1 MPLIIGIDGCKSGW
15 FSVWE
20 NQDKSIHSSV
30 FSNLNE
36 LKNFFKNESQLIVG
50 IDMPVV
56 LSEVIPRQADQL
68 ARKLLSKKASSVFT
82 APTPEMLDQPNYE
95 KASLVSKKLF
105 GKSMSLQSWYL
116 FPKIKDVQTMIH
128 HEDMQIYEIHPELSF
143 RAMNNE
149 QVILESKK
157 SPEGFAI
164 RNSLLTMHFKNFIFE
179 EIRRQYARKDVMDND
194 ILDALA
200 VLWSAKRIQSNQA
213 SFLPQAPEKPNMQIV
228 Y

>member
-1 MPLIIGIDGCKSGW
+1 LSLIIGIDGCKSGW

-50 IDMPVV
+50 IDMPVI

-157 SPEGFAI
+157 SHEGFAI

>member
-1 MPLIIGIDGCKSGW
+1 LSLIIGIDGCKSGW
-15 FSVWE
+15 FSIWE

-36 LKNFFKNESQLIVG
+36 LKNFFKNESQLILG

-95 KASLVSKKLF
+95 KASLVSKRLF

-157 SPEGFAI
+157 TQEGFAL
-164 RNSLLTMHFKNFIFE
+164 RNALLSMHFKNFIFE
-179 EIRRQYARKDVMDND
+179 DIRNQHARKDVMDND

-213 SFLPQAPEKPNMQIV
+213 SYLPQSPEKPNMQIV

>member
-143 RAMNNE
+143 RAMNTE

>member
-1 MPLIIGIDGCKSGW
+1 LSLIIGIDGCKSGW

-20 NQDKSIHSSV
+20 NQDKSIHSAV

-36 LKNFFKNESQLIVG
+36 LKNFFKNESQLILG

-95 KASLVSKKLF
+95 KASLVSKRLF

-157 SPEGFAI
+157 TQEGFAL
-164 RNSLLTMHFKNFIFE
+164 RNALLSMHFKNFIFE
-179 EIRRQYARKDVMDND
+179 DIRNQHARKDVMDND

-213 SFLPQAPEKPNMQIV
+213 SYLPQAPEKPNMQIV

>member
-1 MPLIIGIDGCKSGW
+1 MSLIIGIDGCKSGW

-20 NQDKSIHSSV
+20 NQDKSIHSAV

-36 LKNFFKNESQLIVG
+36 LKNFFKNESQLILG

-95 KASLVSKKLF
+95 KASLVSKRLF

-157 SPEGFAI
+157 THEGFAL
-164 RNSLLTMHFKNFIFE
+164 RNALLSMHFKNFIFE
-179 EIRRQYARKDVMDND
+179 DIRNQHARKDVMDND

-213 SFLPQAPEKPNMQIV
+213 SYLPQAPEKPNMQIV

>member
-1 MPLIIGIDGCKSGW
+1 MSLIIGIDGCKSGW
-15 FSVWE
+15 FSIWE

-36 LKNFFKNESQLIVG
+36 LKNFFKNESQLILG

-95 KASLVSKKLF
+95 KASLVSKRLF

-157 SPEGFAI
+157 TQEGFAL
-164 RNSLLTMHFKNFIFE
+164 RNALLSMHFKNFIFE
-179 EIRRQYARKDVMDND
+179 DIRNQYARKDVMDND

-213 SFLPQAPEKPNMQIV
+213 SYLPQAPEKPNMQIV

>member
-1 MPLIIGIDGCKSGW
+1 MSLIIGIDGCKSGW
-15 FSVWE
+15 FSIWE

-82 APTPEMLDQPNYE
+82 APTPEMLNQPNYE
-95 KASLVSKKLF
+95 KASLVSKRLF

-157 SPEGFAI
+157 THEGFAL
-164 RNSLLTMHFKNFIFE
+164 RNALLSMHFKNFIFDD
-179 EIRRQYARKDVMDND
+179 IRNQHARKDVMDND

-213 SFLPQAPEKPNMQIV
+213 SYLPQAPEKPNMQIV

>member
-1 MPLIIGIDGCKSGW
+1 LSLIIGIDGCKSGW
-15 FSVWE
+15 FSIWE
-20 NQDKSIHSSV
+20 NQDKSIHSAV

-36 LKNFFKNESQLIVG
+36 LKNFFKNESQLILG

-82 APTPEMLDQPNYE
+82 APTPEMLNQPNYE
-95 KASLVSKKLF
+95 KASLVSKRLF

-157 SPEGFAI
+157 THEGFAL
-164 RNSLLTMHFKNFIFE
+164 RNALLSMHFKNFIFDD
-179 EIRRQYARKDVMDND
+179 IRNQHARKDVMDND

-213 SFLPQAPEKPNMQIV
+213 SYLPQAPEKPNMQIV

>member
-1 MPLIIGIDGCKSGW
+1 MSLIIGIDGCKSGW

-20 NQDKSIHSSV
+20 NQDKSIHSAV

-36 LKNFFKNESQLIVG
+36 LKNFFKNESRLILG

-82 APTPEMLDQPNYE
+82 APTPEMLDQSNYE
-95 KASLVSKKLF
+95 KASLVSKRLF

-157 SPEGFAI
+157 THEGFAL
-164 RNSLLTMHFKNFIFE
+164 RNALLSMHFKNFIFE
-179 EIRRQYARKDVMDND
+179 DVRNQHARKDVMDND

-213 SFLPQAPEKPNMQIV
+213 SYLPQAPEKPNMQIV

>member
-1 MPLIIGIDGCKSGW
+1 MSLIIGIDGCKSGW
-15 FSVWE
+15 FSIWE

-36 LKNFFKNESQLIVG
+36 LKNFFKNESQLILG

-95 KASLVSKKLF
+95 KASLVSKRLF

-157 SPEGFAI
+157 TQEGFAL
-164 RNSLLTMHFKNFIFE
+164 RNALLSMHFKNFIFE
-179 EIRRQYARKDVMDND
+179 DMRNQHARKDVMDND

-213 SFLPQAPEKPNMQIV
+213 SYLPQAPEKPNMQIV

>member
-1 MPLIIGIDGCKSGW
+1 LSLIIGIDGCKSGW

-36 LKNFFKNESQLIVG
+36 LKNFFKNESQLILG

-95 KASLVSKKLF
+95 KASLVSKRLF

-157 SPEGFAI
+157 TQEGFAL
-164 RNSLLTMHFKNFIFE
+164 RNALLSMHFKNFIFE
-179 EIRRQYARKDVMDND
+179 DIRNQHARKDVMDND

-213 SFLPQAPEKPNMQIV
+213 SYLPQAPEKPNMQIV

>member
-1 MPLIIGIDGCKSGW
+1 LSLIIGIDGCKSGW

-20 NQDKSIHSSV
+20 NQDKSIHSAV

-36 LKNFFKNESQLIVG
+36 LKNFFKNESQLILG

-95 KASLVSKKLF
+95 KASLVSKRLF

-157 SPEGFAI
+157 THEGFAL
-164 RNSLLTMHFKNFIFE
+164 RNALLSMHFKNFIFE
-179 EIRRQYARKDVMDND
+179 DIRNQHARKDVMDND

-213 SFLPQAPEKPNMQIV
+213 SYLPQAPEKPNMQIV

>member
-1 MPLIIGIDGCKSGW
+1 MSLIIGIDGCKSGW
-15 FSVWE
+15 FSIWE

-36 LKNFFKNESQLIVG
+36 LKNFFKNESQLILG

-95 KASLVSKKLF
+95 KASLVSKRLF

-157 SPEGFAI
+157 TQEGFAL
-164 RNSLLTMHFKNFIFE
+164 RKALLSMHFKNFIFE
-179 EIRRQYARKDVMDND
+179 EIRRHYARKDVMDND

-213 SFLPQAPEKPNMQIV
+213 SFLPQTPEKPNMQIV

>member
-1 MPLIIGIDGCKSGW
+1 LSLIIGIDGCKSGW
-15 FSVWE
+15 FSIWE

-36 LKNFFKNESQLIVG
+36 LKNFFKNESQLILG

-95 KASLVSKKLF
+95 KASL
-105 GKSMSLQSWYL
+105 SMSLQSWYL

-157 SPEGFAI
+157 TQEGFAL
-164 RNSLLTMHFKNFIFE
+164 RNALLSMHFKNFIFE
-179 EIRRQYARKDVMDND
+179 DIRNQHARKDVMDND

-213 SFLPQAPEKPNMQIV
+213 SYLPQAPEKPNMQIV

>member
-1 MPLIIGIDGCKSGW
+1 MSLIIGIDGCKSGW
-15 FSVWE
+15 FSIWE

-36 LKNFFKNESQLIVG
+36 LKNFFKNESQLILG

-95 KASLVSKKLF
+95 KASLVSKRLF

-157 SPEGFAI
+157 THEGFAL
-164 RNSLLTMHFKNFIFE
+164 RNALLSMHFKNFIFE
-179 EIRRQYARKDVMDND
+179 DIRNQHARKDVMDND

-213 SFLPQAPEKPNMQIV
+213 SYLPQAPEKPNMQIV

>member
-1 MPLIIGIDGCKSGW
+1 LSLIIGIDGCKSGW

-164 RNSLLTMHFKNFIFE
+164 RNSLLSMHFENFIFE

>member
-1 MPLIIGIDGCKSGW
+1 MSLIIGIDGCKSGW

-82 APTPEMLDQPNYE
+82 APTPEMLNQPNYE

-116 FPKIKDVQTMIH
+116 FPKIKLIGIGF
-128 HEDMQIYEIHPELSF
+128 IYFSL
-143 RAMNNE
+143 N
-149 QVILESKK
+149 LEY
-157 SPEGFAI
+157 I
-164 RNSLLTMHFKNFIFE
+164 NSDINFNIIFKIKLLI
-179 EIRRQYARKDVMDND
+179 
-194 ILDALA
+194 
-200 VLWSAKRIQSNQA
+200 
-213 SFLPQAPEKPNMQIV
+213 
-228 Y
+228 

>member
-1 MPLIIGIDGCKSGW
+1 LSLIIGIDGCKSGW

-50 IDMPVV
+50 IDMPVI

-105 GKSMSLQSWYL
+105 GKSM
-116 FPKIKDVQTMIH
+116 
-128 HEDMQIYEIHPELSF
+128 
-143 RAMNNE
+143 
-149 QVILESKK
+149 
-157 SPEGFAI
+157 
-164 RNSLLTMHFKNFIFE
+164 
-179 EIRRQYARKDVMDND
+179 
-194 ILDALA
+194 
-200 VLWSAKRIQSNQA
+200 
-213 SFLPQAPEKPNMQIV
+213 
-228 Y
+228 

>member
-1 MPLIIGIDGCKSGW
+1 LSLIIGIDGCKSGW
-15 FSVWE
+15 FSIWE

-36 LKNFFKNESQLIVG
+36 LKNFFKNESQLILG

-82 APTPEMLDQPNYE
+82 APTPEMLNQPNYE
-95 KASLVSKKLF
+95 KASLVSKRLF

-157 SPEGFAI
+157 THEGFAL
-164 RNSLLTMHFKNFIFE
+164 RNALLSMHFKNFIFE
-179 EIRRQYARKDVMDND
+179 DIRNQHARKDVMDND

-213 SFLPQAPEKPNMQIV
+213 SYLPQAPEKPNMQIV

>member
-1 MPLIIGIDGCKSGW
+1 MSLIIGIDGCKSGW

-20 NQDKSIHSSV
+20 NQDKSIHSAV

-36 LKNFFKNESQLIVG
+36 LKNFFKNESQLILG

-82 APTPEMLDQPNYE
+82 APTPEMLNQPNYE
-95 KASLVSKKLF
+95 KASLVSKRLF

-157 SPEGFAI
+157 TQEGFAL
-164 RNSLLTMHFKNFIFE
+164 RNALLSMHFKNFIFE
-179 EIRRQYARKDVMDND
+179 DIRNQHARKDVMDND

-213 SFLPQAPEKPNMQIV
+213 SYLPQAPEKPNMQIV

>member
-1 MPLIIGIDGCKSGW
+1 
-15 FSVWE
+15 
-20 NQDKSIHSSV
+20 
-30 FSNLNE
+30 
-36 LKNFFKNESQLIVG
+36 
-50 IDMPVV
+50 
-56 LSEVIPRQADQL
+56 
-68 ARKLLSKKASSVFT
+68 
-82 APTPEMLDQPNYE
+82 MLDQPNYE
-95 KASLVSKKLF
+95 KASLVSKRLF

-157 SPEGFAI
+157 THEGFAL
-164 RNSLLTMHFKNFIFE
+164 RNALLSMHFKNFIFE
-179 EIRRQYARKDVMDND
+179 DIRNQHARKDVMDND

-213 SFLPQAPEKPNMQIV
+213 SYLPQAPEKPNMQIV

>member
-1 MPLIIGIDGCKSGW
+1 LPLIIGIDGCKSGW

-164 RNSLLTMHFKNFIFE
+164 RNSLLSMHFENFIFE

>member
-1 MPLIIGIDGCKSGW
+1 MSLIIGIDGCKSGW

-36 LKNFFKNESQLIVG
+36 LKNFFKNESQLILG

-82 APTPEMLDQPNYE
+82 APTPEMLNQPNYE
-95 KASLVSKKLF
+95 KASLVSKRLF

-157 SPEGFAI
+157 TQEGFAL
-164 RNSLLTMHFKNFIFE
+164 RNALLSMHFKNFIFE
-179 EIRRQYARKDVMDND
+179 DIRNQHARKDVMDND

-213 SFLPQAPEKPNMQIV
+213 SYLPQAPEKPNMQIV

>member
-1 MPLIIGIDGCKSGW
+1 MSLIIGIDGCKSGW
-15 FSVWE
+15 FSIWE

-36 LKNFFKNESQLIVG
+36 LKNFFKNESQLILG

-95 KASLVSKKLF
+95 KASLVSKRLF

-157 SPEGFAI
+157 THEGFAL
-164 RNSLLTMHFKNFIFE
+164 RNALLSMHFKNFIFDD
-179 EIRRQYARKDVMDND
+179 IRNQHARKDVMDND

-213 SFLPQAPEKPNMQIV
+213 SYLPQAPEKPNMQIV

>member
-1 MPLIIGIDGCKSGW
+1 LSLIIGIDGCKSGW

-36 LKNFFKNESQLIVG
+36 LKNFFKNESQLILG

-95 KASLVSKKLF
+95 KASLVSKRLF

-157 SPEGFAI
+157 THEGFAL
-164 RNSLLTMHFKNFIFE
+164 RNALLSMHFKNFIFE
-179 EIRRQYARKDVMDND
+179 DIRNQHARKDVMDND

-213 SFLPQAPEKPNMQIV
+213 SYLPQAPEKPNMQIV

>member
-1 MPLIIGIDGCKSGW
+1 MSVIIGIDGCKSGW
-15 FSVWE
+15 FSIWE

-36 LKNFFKNESQLIVG
+36 LKNFFKNESQLILG

-95 KASLVSKKLF
+95 KASLVSKRLF

-157 SPEGFAI
+157 TQEGFAL
-164 RNSLLTMHFKNFIFE
+164 RNALLSMHFKNFIFE
-179 EIRRQYARKDVMDND
+179 DIRNQHARKDVMDND

-213 SFLPQAPEKPNMQIV
+213 SYLPQAPEKPNMQIV